1 MNQSRAH
8 PTFHPTYN
16 CDGAPVGFTDG
27 IGHLGIVVQGQMV
40 IGTNMDMSDTQAQ
53 ELEKAKDRALACLPS
68 PQTIRSTNRASL
80 RCYSPNF
87 NRLDLT
93 AFK

>member
-1 MNQSRAH
+1 MELLLGLQMGLGFSR
-8 PTFHPTYN
+8 
-16 CDGAPVGFTDG
+16 
-27 IGHLGIVVQGQMV
+27 IVVQGQMV

-53 ELEKAKDRALACLPS
+53 ELEKAKDRALACFPS
-68 PQTIRSTNRASL
+68 PQTIGSTNRASL

-93 AFK
+93 ASK